1 MTNESLPARL
11 PHGLRPMRAR
21 DPHETHRAAT
31 PLELPWISVVGYEA
45 YGDGHIRRALA
56 EL

>member
-1 MTNESLPARL
+1 
-11 PHGLRPMRAR
+11 MRAR